1 MPRSSARTGFQLAAP
16 VAAVVLLSS
25 CASHV
30 ARRSALSPLTAT
42 SSVVSQ
48 SQITATRGVT
58 AYDAIHRLRPT
69 ALNLGGLQ
77 TRDPTVYLDG
87 MKLGGAAELFWI
99 SAASLAQIRFLSP
112 VEAEAFYGPVQRGG
126 GAIVLTS
133 RLSH

>member
-25 CASHV
+25 CASQ
-30 ARRSALSPLTAT
+30 APRRSALLPLTAT
-42 SSVVSQ
+42 SSIVSQ

-69 ALNLGGLQ
+69 ALNLGGIQ

-87 MKLGGAAELFWI
+87 MRLGGVSELFWI

-112 VEAEAFYGPVQRGG
+112 VEAEAFFGPVQRGG

-133 RLSH
+133 RISH